1 MIKKLYKLFIIGY
14 ILNVYKYILK
24 HFKRSDNMERA
35 YIEHLKSRYN
45 RVKKEL

>member
-1 MIKKLYKLFIIGY
+1 MIKKLYKF
-14 ILNVYKYILK
+14 ILK
-24 HFKRSDNMERA
+24 YFKRPDNIERA